1 MRYISEAEYNNE
13 MRTIK
18 CENES
23 KARRRKLKAERKK
36 GKPKNKTFSM
46 SKIVLL
52 GIILL
57 CVEIVI
63 FCEYAMLKLM
73 DTSSMYVLIGIPV
86 ALAPIIWGYYSKSKA
101 ENTSGGIVFQSMM
114 NEYNANNNVT
124 SETSTGDEYGGDGCG

>member
-1 MRYISEAEYNNE
+1 MKYLSEKEFNAQMKRIRAANLTKKRKAE
-13 MRTIK
+13 
-18 CENES
+18 
-23 KARRRKLKAERKK
+23 LKEERKK
-36 GKPKNKTFSM
+36 GKPKKKTFSM

-73 DTSSMYVLIGIPV
+73 YTSSMYVLIGIPV

-101 ENTSGGIVFQSMM
+101 ENTSGGIVYETAMAQLDIENSQ
-114 NEYNANNNVT
+114 NN
-124 SETSTGDEYGGDGCG
+124 SEESGSSDAQG

>member
-1 MRYISEAEYNNE
+1 MKYLSEKEFNAQMKRIRAANLTKKRKAE
-13 MRTIK
+13 
-18 CENES
+18 
-23 KARRRKLKAERKK
+23 LKEERKK
-36 GKPKNKTFSM
+36 GKPKKKTFSM

-101 ENTSGGIVFQSMM
+101 ENTSGGIVYETAMAQLDIENSQ
-114 NEYNANNNVT
+114 NN
-124 SETSTGDEYGGDGCG
+124 SEESNSSDAQG

>member
-1 MRYISEAEYNNE
+1 MKYLSEKEFNAQMKRIRAENLTKK
-13 MRTIK
+13 R
-18 CENES
+18 
-23 KARRRKLKAERKK
+23 KAELKEERKK
-36 GKPKNKTFSM
+36 GKPKKTFSM

-101 ENTSGGIVFQSMM
+101 ENTSGGIVYETAMAQLDIENSQ
-114 NEYNANNNVT
+114 NN
-124 SETSTGDEYGGDGCG
+124 SEESNSSDAQG

>member
-1 MRYISEAEYNNE
+1 MKYLSEKEFNAQMKRIRAANLTKKRKAE
-13 MRTIK
+13 
-18 CENES
+18 
-23 KARRRKLKAERKK
+23 LKEERKK
-36 GKPKNKTFSM
+36 GKPKKKTFSM

-73 DTSSMYVLIGIPV
+73 DTNSMYVLIGIPV

-101 ENTSGGIVFQSMM
+101 ENTSGGIVYETAMAQLDIENSQ
-114 NEYNANNNVT
+114 NN
-124 SETSTGDEYGGDGCG
+124 SEESSSSDAQG